1 MTDERPPSSTGERSR
16 TSQSEPTRLPTPRD
30 PGRSALGDER
40 PDSES
45 PTLSVII
52 ATLGRPDHLNAALD
66 SLSSS
71 SDAPDEVLIVDGSA
85 ESDALE
91 LTRRHDAESPYPVRH
106 VPSAPGLTRQRN
118 VGLDTAVGDVVLF
131 LDDDAK
137 VPAHA
142 LHEVKATY
150 SDSGVIGVT
159 ARIVEPFG
167 NDVGGKVSVLRR
179 AFNAGGAPGT
189 FTLSGFPRRLQDEAV
204 RQDIEFMQGAFMSA
218 RLTEARRVR
227 FDETLAGYGL
237 AEDEDFS
244 YRLSRL
250 GRIRYLGDVEIEH
263 DNAGFANRDRIV
275 FARTVVRNRRYL
287 FHKNFAQSPRSRT
300 AFALLLGTLVAHRL
314 LNRELAAAA
323 AVAGSALRGEETG
336 KGPLR

>member
-1 MTDERPPSSTGERSR
+1 MTDERPPTSTGERSR
-16 TSQSEPTRLPTPRD
+16 TSQSE
-30 PGRSALGDER
+30 
-40 PDSES
+40 

-52 ATLGRPDHLNAALD
+52 ATLGRPDHLSAALG
-66 SLSSS
+66 SLRSS
-71 SDAPDEVLIVDGSA
+71 SDQPEEVLIVDGSA
-85 ESDALE
+85 NSDALE
-91 LTRRHDAESPYPVRH
+91 LTQRHDAGSPYPVRH
-106 VPSAPGLTRQRN
+106 VHSAPGLTRQRN
-118 VGLDTAVGDVVLF
+118 VGLDSAVGDVVLF

-137 VPAHA
+137 VPAQA
-142 LHEVKATY
+142 LREVRNAY
-150 SDSGVIGVT
+150 SDPEVIGAT

-167 NDVGGKVSVLRR
+167 NDVGGKVSALRR
-179 AFNAGGAPGT
+179 AFNAGGAPGS
-189 FTLSGFPRRLQDEAV
+189 FTSSGFPRRLQDEAV

-218 RLTEARRVR
+218 RLAEARRVR
-227 FDETLAGYGL
+227 FDETLVGYGL

-263 DNAGFANRDRIV
+263 DNAGFSNRDRVV

-287 FHKNFAQSPRSRT
+287 FHKNFEQSRRSRA
-300 AFALLLGTLVAHRL
+300 AFALLLGTLVVHRL
-314 LNRELAAAA
+314 LNREFAAAS